1 MHKIYTDL
9 KIEKKLKSDTTLE
22 CGLEEAMTRGK

>member
-9 KIEKKLKSDTTLE
+9 KIKKINKSDTTLE

>member
-1 MHKIYTDL
+1 MLKIYTDL
-9 KIEKKLKSDTTLE
+9 KKKLKSDTTLE

>member
-1 MHKIYTDL
+1 MLKIYTDL
-9 KIEKKLKSDTTLE
+9 KIKKLKSDTTLK